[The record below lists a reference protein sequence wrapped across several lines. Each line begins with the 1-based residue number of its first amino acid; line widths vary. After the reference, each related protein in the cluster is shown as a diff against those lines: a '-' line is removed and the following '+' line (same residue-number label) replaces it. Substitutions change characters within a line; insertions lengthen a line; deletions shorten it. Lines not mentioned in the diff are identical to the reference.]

1 MCVLEPIKQLKTR
14 YHMTAL
20 ITLIAKNY
28 FEEDAVEH
36 VNEIVTSLEKLKTSN
51 KSKESEEQQLWG
63 KTMYT

>member
-1 MCVLEPIKQLKTR
+1 
-14 YHMTAL
+14 MTAL